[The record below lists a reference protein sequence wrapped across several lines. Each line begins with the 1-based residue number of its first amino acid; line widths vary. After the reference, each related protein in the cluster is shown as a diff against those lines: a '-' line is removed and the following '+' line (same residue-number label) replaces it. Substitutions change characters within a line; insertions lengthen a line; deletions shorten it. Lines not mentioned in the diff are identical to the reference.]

1 MSEQIKEQIQKANK
15 DELDKK
21 FLLKKFLKTVFRDAD
36 FTTERV
42 RCLRINKKG
51 IAKEQYSNNIDY
63 IVEYSFRSESNWNN
77 SYFQL
82 CTTTGRS
89 GKKED
94 LLYRYCLGFD
104 FDKKELGE
112 NFNHKDIINRFKELK
127 IYCHSIIDTGNGYH
141 AYVMLNKTSDLNK
154 VKEVQRLL
162 AERLGADLKAV
173 KDTQILRL
181 PFTYNIKDDFPKTV
195 NLVHL
200 EEYNSNAFKAYDIDF
215 LYQKNVVRKA
225 EEVKDK
231 VINGNTTNH
240 IMLNT
245 NIPDCIADKLA
256 NGSAEGERFDDLCN
270 IVVALRNSNKSLS
283 QIKAICK
290 EWAEKSNYNDNLI
303 YRVENIY
310 NNKKYLKLNCKNCS
324 KNNNKCF
331 SFIESDFDFNNEYP
345 VYLLENKVLKNA
357 KKGKGKGVMNG
368 NEFFIYTVL
377 KNNAD
382 GLYRNEI
389 EQLITSKK
397 KKKCR
402 LSRPTLLK
410 ALEGLVD
417 KGYLE
422 EEDSNS
428 KQGSFYKLSKI
439 RCSITDTIQVS
450 YLSTVLCI
458 LDNISTEELKFYYF
472 LRYLQAE
479 QQRDD
484 AKALK
489 GNLFQMNQKLIAEK
503 YGVTQQQVSKLI
515 ESLLDV
521 HLMDIWHRGK
531 SKNNS
536 FEYNIYRLNA

>member
-1 MSEQIKEQIQKANK
+1 MSEQIKEQIQKVNK

-21 FLLKKFLKTVFRDAD
+21 FLLKKFLKTVFRDVD
-36 FTTERV
+36 FTTEQV

-82 CTTTGRS
+82 CTTTGKS

-154 VKEVQRLL
+154 VREVQKVL
-162 AERLGADLKAV
+162 AEKLGADLKAV

-181 PFTYNIKDDFPKTV
+181 PFTYNIKDNYPKTV

-200 EEYNSNAFKAYDIDF
+200 EEYNSYAFKAYDIDF

-231 VINGNTTNH
+231 VINGNTTSH

-245 NIPDCIADKLA
+245 NIPDCIAYKLA

-290 EWAEKSNYNDNLI
+290 EWAEKSNYNDNLM

-310 NNKKYLKLNCKNCS
+310 NNKKYLKLNCSNCS

-331 SFIESDFDFNNEYP
+331 SFIESNFDFNNEYP
-345 VYLLENKVLKNA
+345 VYLLENKVLKNS

-422 EEDSNS
+422 EEYSNS

-458 LDNISTEELKFYYF
+458 LDNISTEELKFYHF
-472 LRYLQAE
+472 LRYLHAE
-479 QQRDD
+479 QQRDNP
-484 AKALK
+484 KALK

-521 HLMDIWHRGK
+521 HLMDIWYRGK

>member
-1 MSEQIKEQIQKANK
+1 MSEQIKKQIQKANK

-21 FLLKKFLKTVFRDAD
+21 FLLKKFLKTVFREVD
-36 FTTERV
+36 FTTEQV

-63 IVEYSFRSESNWNN
+63 IVEYSFRNESNWNN

-82 CTTTGRS
+82 CTTTGKS

-154 VKEVQRLL
+154 VREVQKVL
-162 AERLGADLKAV
+162 AERLGADLKAI
-173 KDTQILRL
+173 KDTQVLRL
-181 PFTYNIKDDFPKTV
+181 PFTYNIKNDFPKTV

-231 VINGNTTNH
+231 VISANTTNH

-245 NIPDCIADKLA
+245 NIPHCIADKLA

-290 EWAEKSNYNDNLI
+290 EWAEKSNYNDNLM

-310 NNKKYLKLNCKNCS
+310 NNKKYLQLNCSNCS
-324 KNNNKCF
+324 KSNECF
-331 SFIESDFDFNNEYP
+331 SFIESDFNFNNEYP

-357 KKGKGKGVMNG
+357 KKGKGKGVMSG

-382 GLYRNEI
+382 GLYRSEI
-389 EQLITSKK
+389 EQLITIKK

-422 EEDSNS
+422 EEYSNS

-479 QQRDD
+479 QIKDN

-521 HLMDIWHRGK
+521 HLMDIWYRGK